1 MYPSGTAEETRWS
14 EAALDTEVTQTDS
27 EFHKKPVYEAV
38 KRIFDLLVS
47 LAAVIVLSPVLLGIA
62 LAIRLEDGGSVL
74 YRAKRVGRYGKPV
87 TVYKFRSMRLHA
99 DRLEDMLTPEELAE
113 YHKNYKLT
121 NDPRVTKV
129 GALLRKT
136 SLDELPQ
143 LFNILMGQ
151 LSLVG
156 PRPVLREET
165 ELYGEKRS
173 LLLSCKPGL
182 TGLWQ
187 SRGRSNV
194 TYENGRRQEMELQY
208 VRERSLWLDFKI
220 LLWTVKAV
228 VRMDGAQ

>member
-1 MYPSGTAEETRWS
+1 M
-14 EAALDTEVTQTDS
+14 DTEVTQTDS
-27 EFHKKPVYEAV
+27 EFHKKPVYEAI
-38 KRIFDLLVS
+38 KRTFDLLVS
-47 LAAVIVLSPVLLGIA
+47 LAAVIVLSPVLLAIA
-62 LAIRLEDGGSVL
+62 LAIRIEDGGPVL
-74 YRAKRVGRYGKPV
+74 YMAQRVGRYGKPV

-121 NDPRVTKV
+121 SDPRVTKV

-156 PRPVLREET
+156 PRPVLQEET
-165 ELYGEKRS
+165 ELYGDKRS

-194 TYENGRRQEMELQY
+194 TYENGRRQEMELRY

-228 VRMDGAQ
+228 VRMDGAR

>member
-1 MYPSGTAEETRWS
+1 M
-14 EAALDTEVTQTDS
+14 DTEVTQTDS

-38 KRIFDLLVS
+38 KRTFDLLVS
-47 LAAVIVLSPVLLGIA
+47 LAAVIVLSPVLLAIA
-62 LAIRLEDGGSVL
+62 LAIRIEDGGPVL
-74 YRAKRVGRYGKPV
+74 YKAQRVGRYGKPV

-121 NDPRVTKV
+121 SDTRVTKV

-156 PRPVLREET
+156 PRPVLQEET
-165 ELYGEKRS
+165 ELYGDKRS

-194 TYENGRRQEMELQY
+194 TYENGRRQEMELRY
-208 VRERSLWLDFKI
+208 VRERTLWLDFKI

-228 VRMDGAQ
+228 VRMDGAR